1 MRTRARRSRR
11 PTVLLL
17 LLCLG
22 LGYAVYA
29 ELGSGPADP
38 ADLTVT
44 KVAPEPAAVAPAE
57 PAFTLPPLGDFS
69 ETVARPLFLPS
80 RRPLAPAEDAPAE
93 AVTRDLFTLMGVII
107 SADERMA
114 LVKRRKTGE
123 VLRLIEGQRV
133 DGWLVEAIMPD
144 RLALSHGE
152 ETEEVVL
159 KDVARPPR
167 KKGRDADR
175 SKGRT
180 AKPPPSP
187 TQKAHAGKTE
197 GKSKPKCGA
206 ARGGAGFRL

>member
-44 KVAPEPAAVAPAE
+44 KVAPEPAAVPPAE

-152 ETEEVVL
+152 EAEEVVL
-159 KDVARPPR
+159 KDAARR
-167 KKGRDADR
+167 
-175 SKGRT
+175 KGRT

-187 TQKAHAGKTE
+187 TQKAPAGKTE
-197 GKSKPKCGA
+197 GKSKP
-206 ARGGAGFRL
+206 

>member
-44 KVAPEPAAVAPAE
+44 KVAPEPAAVPLAE

-93 AVTRDLFTLMGVII
+93 AGVVRNLFTLMGVII

-144 RLALSHGE
+144 RLALSHGA

-159 KDVARPPR
+159 KDAARAPR
-167 KKGRDADR
+167 KKGRGADR
-175 SKGRT
+175 RKERT

-187 TQKAHAGKTE
+187 TQNVPAGKTE
-197 GKSKPKCGA
+197 GQSKP
-206 ARGGAGFRL
+206 